1 MGIRAVRLDRHCI
14 ETFVGTRYAVAR
26 TAVDQT
32 VQLELAEDERAL
44 YLCGV
49 TAPYRWAGNAHLVV
63 APRAD
68 ASWEGDAL
76 VAGLWVTLAG
86 AEPIVGWG
94 EHDVDPTHPM
104 YRDHRYRTCRN
115 LQFAWWAHKN
125 LAIPAA

>member
-14 ETFVGTRYAVAR
+14 ETFVGTRYAVDR

-32 VQLELAEDERAL
+32 VQLEVAEGETAL

-49 TAPYRWAGNAHLVV
+49 TASYRWAANAHLAV
-63 APRAD
+63 APRSD

-76 VAGLWVTLAG
+76 VAGLRVTLAG

-94 EHDVDPTHPM
+94 EHDVEPTHPM
-104 YRDHRYRTCRN
+104 YGDRLYRTCRN
-115 LQFAWWAHKN
+115 LQFGWWAHKH
-125 LAIPAA
+125 LGMPTT